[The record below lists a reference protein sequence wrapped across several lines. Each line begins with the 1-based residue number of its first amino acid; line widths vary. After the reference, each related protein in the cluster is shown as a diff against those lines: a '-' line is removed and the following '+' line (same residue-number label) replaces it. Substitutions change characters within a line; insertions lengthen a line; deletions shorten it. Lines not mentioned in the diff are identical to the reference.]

1 MRTPWPSERA
11 SPWPQVLCPVR
22 SSEQHRS
29 RSPAKAR
36 RQELRFVRSTSFQR
50 VSSILLYEFLPV
62 CLRSLQQYV
71 DFFILRC
78 FDSVFSVTAEVIK
91 SFSVVDPGI
100 GDFFDHWRRLVAVI
114 RCC

>member
-62 CLRSLQQYV
+62 CLRSLQDYV
-71 DFFILRC
+71 DVFSLTC
-78 FDSVFSVTAEVIK
+78 VDSVSVVQAPVIK
-91 SFSVVDPGI
+91 SCTFVYASLTDISGHVG
-100 GDFFDHWRRLVAVI
+100 F
-114 RCC
+114 